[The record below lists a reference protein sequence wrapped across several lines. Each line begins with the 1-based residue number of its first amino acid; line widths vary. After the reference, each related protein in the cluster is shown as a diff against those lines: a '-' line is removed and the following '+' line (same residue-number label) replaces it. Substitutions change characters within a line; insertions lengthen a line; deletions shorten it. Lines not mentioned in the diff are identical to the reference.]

1 MTIKAIIYT
10 PSVITKKT
18 GEGIS
23 EARISNLQ
31 VSFPKKKSE
40 STTAQE
46 GSCFYGYYLALTK
59 THFEVNLA
67 FYSSAKSVV
76 GTLLGFA
83 AGGGVL
89 LLCRT
94 KCVDP
99 GIDFHV

>member
-1 MTIKAIIYT
+1 VTIKAIIYT

-83 AGGGVL
+83 AGGGAL